1 MDAQPIEQGLRCEA
15 VRRRLQGQRVCD
27 ICQDL
32 QRSPRWL
39 NKWWHEYHRHPDT
52 DFADRSRAP
61 RTWPQQV
68 ASETEQAIVGLRRAL
83 EAGATP
89 DTRYGLIGAR
99 AIVGHLQRLKV
110 QPLPSRATV
119 QRILAKHGLTHPLG
133 SNHAAAYY
141 PWPVP
146 WAINAIQATD
156 IITKHLRGG
165 EVIQNFHTLDLSSHA
180 VCLTQHLDKGTAT
193 ALTHLLTAWT
203 QLGRPLVHQF
213 DNESTFGGGPI
224 HARVL
229 GQVVRSCLYCQIEPF
244 LTPVYDAKRNHQI
257 ETFHSLWVAGFW
269 SRQEFASLAEVQT
282 EVRLFL
288 RWYRTVY
295 QPPALHGKTPAQMR
309 RGFQPPPLTQPL
321 ATLLPSERLPLTA
334 GRIHV
339 MRRVGPQGT
348 VTLFNEP
355 WLVGKRWMGEY
366 IRATIDTGQQRVSF
380 WHQPEATAD
389 WRCLK
394 ARQFRLQE
402 TVHEVVPEFRRNS
415 ARCREYFP
423 S

>member
-1 MDAQPIEQGLRCEA
+1 MAAQSIEQELRCEA

-32 QRSPRWL
+32 HRSPRWL

-52 DFADRSRAP
+52 DFADRSHAP
-61 RTWPQQV
+61 RTSPQQV
-68 ASETEQAIVGLRRAL
+68 ASETEQAIVALRRTL

-99 AIVGHLQRLKV
+99 AIVGHLQRLNV

-180 VCLTQHLDKGTAT
+180 VWLTQHWDKTTVTAT
-193 ALTHLLTAWT
+193 THLLTAWAH
-203 QLGRPLVHQF
+203 LGRPLVHQF
-213 DNESTFGGGPI
+213 DNESTFGGGPT

-229 GQVVRSCLYCQIEPF
+229 GHVVRLCLYCQIEPF
-244 LTPVYDAKRNHQI
+244 FTPTYDAKRNHQI
-257 ETFHSLWVAGFW
+257 ETFHSLWVAAFW

-282 EVRLFL
+282 EVQLFL
-288 RWYRTVY
+288 RWYRTEY
-295 QPPALHGKTPAQMR
+295 QPPALHGKTPAQAR
-309 RGFQPPPLTQPL
+309 QGFRPPALTQPL
-321 ATLLPSERLPLTA
+321 RSLIPVARLPLTA

-339 MRRVGPQGT
+339 MRKVDLQGM

-366 IRATIDTGQQRVSF
+366 IRATIDTALQQVSF
-380 WHQPEATAD
+380 WHKPEATAA
-389 WRCLK
+389 WRHLK
-394 ARQFRLQE
+394 TRQFRLQE
-402 TVHEVVPEFRRNS
+402 TVHEVVPEFCRNS